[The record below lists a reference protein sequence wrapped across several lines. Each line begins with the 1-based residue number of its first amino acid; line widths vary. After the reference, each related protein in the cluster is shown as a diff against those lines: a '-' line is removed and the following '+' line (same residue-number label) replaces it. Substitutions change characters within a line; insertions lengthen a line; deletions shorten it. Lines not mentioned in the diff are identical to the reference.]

1 MTATR
6 LVSPL
11 LPVLV
16 LAPVLALALACR
28 SAPADST
35 PPEGAAT
42 ASPGEVDAPS
52 VADPVG
58 PEADAQ
64 ASKPEPE
71 GDAGASAG
79 DDGAAEATTIAGAE
93 EPAETPPVDA
103 AKATPE
109 PTKAAAAALPAPI
122 FGKAQAGCGRDPG
135 VGEAAKPFNLKTPA
149 GKDISLQSLRGK
161 VVLLN
166 FWGTWCKP
174 CLKELPEFERLY
186 RRYKKNGLV
195 LVAVATDSD
204 PAPVEAFTRERKL
217 SAKMAI
223 GGEEVANAYKSP
235 NFPFS
240 FVVDPKGTIRA
251 SYRGFKP
258 ECLGQLEQDLREELA
273 KLGR

>member
-11 LPVLV
+11 VPL
-16 LAPVLALALACR
+16 LALALACR

-35 PPEGAAT
+35 PPADAAT
-42 ASPGEVDAPS
+42 ATPS
-52 VADPVG
+52 EAAADPAPAG
-58 PEADAQ
+58 SEAESA
-64 ASKPEPE
+64 AVEPEPAPEETAAATSGE
-71 GDAGASAG
+71 G
-79 DDGAAEATTIAGAE
+79 
-93 EPAETPPVDA
+93 EPAEASTSASAESTPAV
-103 AKATPE
+103 E
-109 PTKAAAAALPAPI
+109 PAAAPAKTSAALPAPI

-135 VGEAAKPFNLKTPA
+135 VGEAVKPFNLKTPA

-195 LVAVATDSD
+195 LLAIATDTD
-204 PAPVEAFTRERKL
+204 PAPVEAFVRERKL

-240 FVVDPKGTIRA
+240 FVVDPKGTIKA

-258 ECLGQLEQDLREELA
+258 ECLGQLEQDLRDELA